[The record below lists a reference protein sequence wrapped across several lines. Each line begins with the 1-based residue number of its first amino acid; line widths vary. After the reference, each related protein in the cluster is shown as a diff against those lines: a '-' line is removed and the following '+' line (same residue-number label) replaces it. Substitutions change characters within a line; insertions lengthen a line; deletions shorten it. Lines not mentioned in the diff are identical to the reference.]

1 MEYEIY
7 LDNAATTPVHPEVAQ
22 AVMECML
29 EDFGNPS
36 SLHRMGLRAEKKL
49 KEARERIAS
58 ALGVDADG
66 IFFTS
71 GGTEANNLA
80 IIGTALARKRE
91 GRHCIT
97 TQIEHPSVL
106 NTFKYLEKE
115 GWEVTYLPV
124 NKEGVISLDDLKKA
138 LRPDTVL
145 VSIMHVNNE
154 IGSIQPIEE
163 IGRLLKTHG
172 NSPVFHVDAVQSFG
186 KLTLKPVQWGIDLLS
201 ISGHKIHAPKG
212 IGALY
217 IRKGVK
223 VHPLQ
228 WGGGQEKGVR
238 SGTENMPGIV
248 GFGEA
253 VRWLEEET
261 DRDYLY
267 RLKGILVAE
276 LTERVPSAVIN
287 GPSPE
292 EGAPHILSVSFP
304 GIRGEVMLH
313 ALEEKGVYVGTGSAC
328 SSRGGHM
335 SHVLEAIGTRKDIAQ
350 GAIRISLSYLNTEDE
365 MRQAAQI
372 IQECVKELEGFV
384 RR

>member
-1 MEYEIY
+1 MGQGIY
-7 LDNAATTPVHPEVAQ
+7 LDNAATTPIHRDVAE

-29 EDFGNPS
+29 YDFGNPS
-36 SLHRMGLRAEKKL
+36 SLHGMGLKAEKKL

-58 ALGVDADG
+58 ALGVDSEG
-66 IFFTS
+66 LFFTS

-80 IIGTALARKRE
+80 IIGTAMARRRE
-91 GRHCIT
+91 GKHCIT

-115 GWEVTYLPV
+115 GWKVTYLPV
-124 NKEGVISLDDLKKA
+124 NSGGVVSPDDVRRA
-138 LRPDTVL
+138 MRPDTVL

-154 IGSIQPIEE
+154 IGSIQPIQE
-163 IGRLLKTHG
+163 IGRLLKAEG
-172 NSPVFHVDAVQSFG
+172 SSALFHVDAVQSFG
-186 KLTLKPVQWGIDLLS
+186 KLDIKPLQWGIDLLS

-217 IRKGVK
+217 MRKGVK
-223 VHPLQ
+223 IHPLL
-228 WGGGQEKGVR
+228 WGGGQERGVR

-253 VRWLEEET
+253 VRWLEEGT
-261 DRDYLY
+261 DRSYLY

-276 LTERVPSAVIN
+276 LTQRIPWAVIN

-328 SSRGGHM
+328 SSRRGHT
-335 SHVLEAIGTRKDIAQ
+335 SHVLEAIGVKKDVAQ

-372 IQECVKELEGFV
+372 IEQCAKELEGFV

>member
-1 MEYEIY
+1 MEHEIY
-7 LDNAATTPVHPEVAQ
+7 LDNAATTPVYPDVAR
-22 AVMECML
+22 AVMKCMI

-36 SLHRMGLRAEKKL
+36 SLHRMGLRAERKL

-80 IIGTALARKRE
+80 IVGTALARKRE

-154 IGSIQPIEE
+154 IGSIQPVNE
-163 IGRLLKTHG
+163 ISNLLKTHG
-172 NSPVFHVDAVQSFG
+172 NAPVFHVDAVQSFG
-186 KLTLKPVQWGIDLLS
+186 KLTLKPAQWGIDLLS
-201 ISGHKIHAPKG
+201 ISGHKVHAPKG

-223 VHPLQ
+223 IHPLQ

-253 VRWLEEET
+253 VRWLEEV

-276 LTERVPSAVIN
+276 LIERVPSAVIN

-292 EGAPHILSVSFP
+292 KGAPHILSVSFP

-328 SSRGGHM
+328 SSKKGHV
-335 SHVLEAIGTRKDIAQ
+335 SHVLEAIGSRKDIAQ
-350 GAIRISLSYLNTEDE
+350 GAIRISLSYLNTEDDV
-365 MRQAAQI
+365 RRAAGL

>member
-1 MEYEIY
+1 MGHEIY
-7 LDNAATTPVHPEVAQ
+7 LDNAATTPVHPGVAE

-29 EDFGNPS
+29 HDFGNPS

-58 ALGVDADG
+58 ALGVDPEG
-66 IFFTS
+66 VFFTS

-124 NKEGVISLDDLKKA
+124 NRDGVVSPDDVRRA
-138 LRPDTVL
+138 IRPDTVL

-154 IGSIQPIEE
+154 IGSIQPIQE
-163 IGRLLKTHG
+163 IGRLLKAQG

-186 KLTLKPVQWGIDLLS
+186 KLDIKPVQWGIDLLS

-217 IRKGVK
+217 MRKGVK
-223 VHPLQ
+223 IHPLQ
-228 WGGGQEKGVR
+228 WGGGQERGVR

-253 VRWLEEET
+253 VRWLEEV

-276 LTERVPSAVIN
+276 LTEKVPWAVIN
-287 GPSPE
+287 GPPPE
-292 EGAPHILSVSFP
+292 KGAPHILSVSFP

-328 SSRGGHM
+328 SSRRGHM
-335 SHVLEAIGTRKDIAQ
+335 SHVLEAIGAKKDVAQ
-350 GAIRISLSYLNTEDE
+350 GAIRLSLSYLNTEDE
-365 MRQAAQI
+365 MRQAARI
-372 IQECVKELEGFV
+372 IEQCVKELEGFV

>member
-1 MEYEIY
+1 MGHEIY
-7 LDNAATTPVHPEVAQ
+7 LDNAATTPVHPDVAQ

-29 EDFGNPS
+29 HDFGNPS

-58 ALGVDADG
+58 ALGVDPEG
-66 IFFTS
+66 VFFTS

-97 TQIEHPSVL
+97 TQVEHPSVL

-124 NKEGVISLDDLKKA
+124 NRDGVVSPDDVRRA
-138 LRPDTVL
+138 IRPDTVL

-154 IGSIQPIEE
+154 IGSIQPIQE
-163 IGRLLKTHG
+163 IGRLLKAQG

-186 KLTLKPVQWGIDLLS
+186 KLDIKPVQWGIDLLS

-223 VHPLQ
+223 IHPLQ

-253 VRWLEEET
+253 VRWLEEEV
-261 DRDYLY
+261 DRGYLY

-276 LTERVPSAVIN
+276 LTERVPWAVIN
-287 GPSPE
+287 GPPPE

-313 ALEEKGVYVGTGSAC
+313 ALEERGVYVGTGSAC
-328 SSRGGHM
+328 SSRRGHM
-335 SHVLEAIGTRKDIAQ
+335 SHVLEAIDTKKDVAQ
-350 GAIRISLSYLNTEDE
+350 GAIRLSLSYLNTEDE
-365 MRQAAQI
+365 MRQAARI
-372 IQECVKELEGFV
+372 IEQCVKELEGFV

>member
-1 MEYEIY
+1 MEHGIY
-7 LDNAATTPVHPEVAQ
+7 LDNAATTPVSHDVAD
-22 AVMECML
+22 AVMKCMVY
-29 EDFGNPS
+29 DFGNPS
-36 SLHRMGLRAEKKL
+36 SLHGLGLRAEKLL
-49 KEARERIAS
+49 KEARERIAR
-58 ALGVDADG
+58 ALGVDSEG
-66 IFFTS
+66 VFFTS

-80 IIGTALARKRE
+80 IIGTALARRRE

-124 NKEGVISLDDLKKA
+124 NRAGVVSPDDVRKA

-154 IGSIQPIEE
+154 IGSIQPIGE
-163 IGRLLKTHG
+163 IGRLLKAQG
-172 NSPVFHVDAVQSFG
+172 SSAVFHVDAVQSFG
-186 KLTLKPVQWGIDLLS
+186 KLDLKPLQWGIDLLS

-217 IRKGVK
+217 IRKGIK
-223 VHPLQ
+223 IHPIQ

-253 VRWLEEET
+253 VRRLEENA
-261 DRDYLY
+261 DKAYLY

-276 LTERVPSAVIN
+276 LTQRVPWAVIN
-287 GPSPE
+287 GPAPE

-328 SSRGGHM
+328 SSRKGHI
-335 SHVLEAIGTRKDIAQ
+335 SHVLEAIGAKKDVAE
-350 GAIRISLSYLNTEDE
+350 GTIRLSISYLNTEDE
-365 MRQAAQI
+365 MRWAAQAME
-372 IQECVKELEGFV
+372 QCAKELEGFV